1 MKDVWCETCGIE
13 VETTGLGECPT
24 CGAYYPDEDLEEDE
38 QDAWLRRA
46 DNVLSILL
54 RGGMRG
60 GKQK

>member
-1 MKDVWCETCGIE
+1 M
-13 VETTGLGECPT
+13 GECPT

-54 RGGMRG
+54 RGGMG
-60 GKQK
+60 GGEDEEDK